1 MKSLPILM
9 LALCAQSA
17 TVRAD
22 ATTDFFEAKIRPLLV
37 EHCYDCHSADSGE
50 IKGSLQLDTRAGV
63 LKGGDSGA
71 VVVAGKPEASLLI
84 KAVKWEDKLFRMPP
98 DAKLNDAQIA
108 DLEKWIR
115 DGAHDPRDGEA
126 AKTPIETLL
135 EQSSTHWSLQ
145 PIRAYSA
152 PSNGEAHAVDAFLA
166 TELKKAGLNFS
177 PEADRRTLV
186 RRAYFDLLG
195 VPPTFAEVEKFAAD
209 DGPQAFE
216 RLIDKLLADPR
227 YGERW
232 GRHWLD
238 VARYADNMGSIY
250 NGDDTYPYGY
260 TYRDY
265 VIKAF
270 NDDKPYDRF
279 VLEQIAADRLDT
291 AKDSSTLAAMG
302 FLGIGRRK
310 DRRLDDDTLDDT
322 IDVIGRGLMGLTIG
336 CARCHDHKLEPITTK
351 DYYGLYAI
359 LKSSKEPDVL
369 PSLPQ
374 LKSPLTDEFV
384 AKNRQARKDYGDS
397 SIAAAGNATVAA
409 RSRVGD
415 YLRTAHEAGWKT
427 HYEHKPIMDVINRL
441 KLNGDLHN
449 AMARGRKT
457 WIEKHP
463 EVFGPYLEFATKTKL
478 APGVTLNPLVA
489 RAFEKTPTTIE
500 EVAERYNKLFATVDG
515 AWRKQFAVEVAAP
528 IELKP
533 EEVDLPIAKLQP
545 LLIARLDAIE
555 AKHALTDPD
564 LESLRR
570 LMVEKDSPVKIAP
583 ERFAVARIFLD
594 ADKPAMDSAAKSV
607 TDLEK
612 HPGAPAR
619 AMVFVDAEKMYDGKV
634 FVRGN
639 PRALGPDAPRKFLTA
654 LEKIAPEPFPKDRS
668 GRLELARAITNPKNP
683 LTSRVIVNRVWQ
695 WHFGEGLVRTPS
707 DFGFRG
713 DKPTHPEL
721 LDHLASWFVENGS
734 SFKRLHKY
742 LMLSRAYRQSS
753 ESHAASPLVLHDPES
768 KLLGRFPLRPLEFEA
783 YRDTV
788 LAVTGRLNGE
798 FGGKAVP
805 ITAADSAGLR
815 RTVYGFV
822 DRKFLP
828 SLYRNFDFPD
838 PSFSAPKRSRSV
850 LTPRALVLLNSP
862 WIIDGAKSLAAEL
875 LQAHSDE
882 KTRVAELYRRV
893 LQRVPTDREV
903 ERAVAYLA
911 AYPSN
916 DLVRPEVRDWQ
927 YGYGTFDDK
936 AGKVTEFAALG
947 GFDGKQW
954 KGKPKSTDGKSGDV
968 SLDAQGG
975 NPGPSDRLSSIRRW
989 TAPLDGT
996 VNVTAE
1002 LIHADDNS
1010 DGISARIVSS
1020 RVGLLGSWDV
1030 RRNAVLTELAN
1041 VAVKKGEVFDFLVN
1055 GLGTKDV
1062 SAYRWAPTITMPTAE
1077 MPGMRG
1083 MARRWDARLDFADP
1097 SKPQKP
1103 LTAWEELV
1111 QILLISPETAM
1122 LE

>member
-1 MKSLPILM
+1 MKRLLILV
-9 LALCAQSA
+9 LALCVQTA
-17 TVRAD
+17 TARAD

-37 EHCYDCHSADSGE
+37 EHCYECHGAASGE

-71 VVVAGKPEASLLI
+71 VIVAGKPEASLLI
-84 KAVKWEDKLFRMPP
+84 KAVKWGDKLFRMPP
-98 DAKLNDAQIA
+98 DAKLSDAQIA

-126 AKTPIETLL
+126 AKTPIEALL

-145 PIRAYSA
+145 PIRRTAA
-152 PSNGEAHAVDAFLA
+152 PSGGEAHAVDAFLA
-166 TELKKAGLNFS
+166 VELKKAGLDFS

-195 VPPTFAEVEKFAAD
+195 LPPMFAEVEEFAAD
-209 DGPQAFE
+209 DSPQAFE

-279 VLEQIAADRLDT
+279 LLEQIAADRLDT
-291 AKDSSTLAAMG
+291 AKDPSTLAAMG

-322 IDVIGRGLMGLTIG
+322 IDVIGRGLLGLTIG

-359 LKSSKEPDVL
+359 LKSSKEPEVL
-369 PSLPQ
+369 PPLPQ
-374 LKSPLTDEFV
+374 AKNPLTDEFV
-384 AKNRQARKDYGDS
+384 AKNRQARIDYGAA
-397 SIAAAGNATVAA
+397 SITAASNATAAA

-415 YLRTAHEAGWKT
+415 YLRTAHEADWKT

-449 AMARGRKT
+449 AMARARKT

-478 APGVTLNPLVA
+478 AAGVKLNPLVE
-489 RAFEKTPTTIE
+489 RAFEKSPTTIE
-500 EVAERYNKLFATVDG
+500 EFAERYNQLFAAVDG
-515 AWRKQFAVEVAAP
+515 DWRKQFATEITAP
-528 IELKP
+528 IELKL

-555 AKHALTDPD
+555 ANRVLSDPD
-564 LESLRR
+564 IESLRR

-594 ADKPAMDSAAKSV
+594 ADKPSLDKAAKSV
-607 TDLEK
+607 MDLEK

-639 PRALGPDAPRKFLTA
+639 PRILGPDAPRKFLTA
-654 LEKIAPEPFPKDRS
+654 LEQVAPEPFPKDHS
-668 GRLELARAITNPKNP
+668 GRLELARSITSPKNP

-721 LDHLASWFVENGS
+721 LDHLALWFVENGS

-753 ESHAASPLVLHDPES
+753 GSSAASPVASHDPES

-788 LAVTGRLNGE
+788 LAVTGRLKADV
-798 FGGKAVP
+798 GGKAVP
-805 ITAADSAGLR
+805 ITGTEPAGLR

-850 LTPRALVLLNSP
+850 LTPRALILLNSP
-862 WIIDGAKSLAAEL
+862 WIVDGAKSLAADL
-875 LQAHSDE
+875 LKSHSEDP
-882 KTRVAELYRRV
+882 TRVAELYRRV
-893 LQRVPTDREV
+893 LQRSPTEREV
-903 ERAVAYLA
+903 ERALAYLA
-911 AYPSN
+911 DYPAD
-916 DLVRPEVRDWQ
+916 DLVRPEIRDWQ

-936 AGKVTEFAALG
+936 AGKVTEFASLG

-954 KGKPKSTDGKSGDV
+954 KGKPKSGDGKSGDV
-968 SLDAQGG
+968 TLDAQGG
-975 NPGPSDRLSSIRRW
+975 DPGPSDRLSSIRRW
-989 TAPLDGT
+989 TAPLEGS
-996 VNVTAE
+996 VNITAE
-1002 LIHADDNS
+1002 LSHADDKS
-1010 DGISARIVSS
+1010 DGVSARIVSS
-1020 RVGLLGSWDV
+1020 RVGLLGSWDA
-1030 RRNAVLTELAN
+1030 RRNAVATELTN
-1041 VAVKKGEVFDFLVN
+1041 VAVKKGEVLDFLVA
-1055 GLGTKDV
+1055 GIGSKDV
-1062 SAYRWAPTITMPTAE
+1062 SAYRWAPTITMPTSE

-1083 MARRWDARLDFADP
+1083 MPRRWDARLDFADP
-1097 SKPQKP
+1097 SKPLKP

-1122 LE
+1122 ME